1 LIKPNFFI
9 VGAPKCG
16 TTALD
21 SYLKQHPEVF
31 IPERKEAHYLCTDFK
46 APLYIDNLNMYL
58 ELFSDAKGFKVVG
71 ESSVY
76 YLSSKDAAENI
87 KSFSPDAKIIIMLRN
102 PVDMMYSN
110 HSQLLYSGF
119 ETIKDFGQALAAESD
134 RAVGKNLPRTLRVS
148 ENHLFY
154 KEAVKYT
161 NQVKRYFDVFGREN
175 VHVILFD
182 DFKSQTEKVYTET
195 LEFLKVESEFT
206 MKHEA
211 VNSNAS
217 TRSQIL
223 RKFLVYPSARLVG
236 LVRLLLPSRRIRAGI
251 ISMLNN
257 FNTDTSKRVR
267 MSPDLEVELYKE
279 FSEEVGRL
287 SVLLNRDLSAWARK
301 Y

>member
-182 DFKSQTEKVYTET
+182 DFKSQTEKVYT
-195 LEFLKVESEFT
+195 
-206 MKHEA
+206 
-211 VNSNAS
+211 NAS